1 MVKMKVLKVSE
12 YSESRKQALKEQGK
26 LPLEEYDR
34 NNPNED
40 IRKYTQ

>member
-12 YSESRKQALKEQGK
+12 YSEGRKQALKEQGK
-26 LPLEEYDR
+26 ILEEYDR